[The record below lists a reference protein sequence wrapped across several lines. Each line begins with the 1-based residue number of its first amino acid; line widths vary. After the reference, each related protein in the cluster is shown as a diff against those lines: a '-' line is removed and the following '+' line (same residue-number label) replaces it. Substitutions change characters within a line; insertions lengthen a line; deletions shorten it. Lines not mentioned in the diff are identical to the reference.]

1 MHYLLDILST
11 AIPSQIS
18 FMTSYESNSGPRHMH
33 LLSRC
38 HRVSLR
44 RTGTLTIDSFGYMRR
59 EVCRIRRGGGVNVR
73 QLSDSIIW
81 VFRGEFRGVSEA
93 WSASFLISIHG
104 ARTGFATTQSLCSEI
119 RRGGV
124 DFAKDCKHMP
134 PLASQSWCST
144 VIVHQISPLWGTSQA
159 TTSNSTS
166 VARLLCHRAHLVVLT
181 AFSCIL
187 GN

>member
-1 MHYLLDILST
+1 M
-11 AIPSQIS
+11 
-18 FMTSYESNSGPRHMH
+18 
-33 LLSRC
+33 
-38 HRVSLR
+38 
-44 RTGTLTIDSFGYMRR
+44 
-59 EVCRIRRGGGVNVR
+59 NVR

-119 RRGGV
+119 RRVGV

-144 VIVHQISPLWGTSQA
+144 VIVHQNFTSLGHKPSNHFELDFCSQA
-159 TTSNSTS
+159 VVPRGTHYQTGGILLHPRQLVDKDYCIGVKAENNMAPSST
-166 VARLLCHRAHLVVLT
+166 VLLKGHAQTRAAR
-181 AFSCIL
+181 
-187 GN
+187 